1 MSHASL
7 WKRVTSYDNHSEI
20 DSRSAWFPSAR
31 NVAVYRVWNVMLKRN
46 DSGTGLRGYRV
57 LSASHRSYFVNNSF
71 DLLEDLLPKK
81 TIRFISLVLPCYT
94 VAALHCERPVR

>member
-1 MSHASL
+1 
-7 WKRVTSYDNHSEI
+7 
-20 DSRSAWFPSAR
+20 
-31 NVAVYRVWNVMLKRN
+31 
-46 DSGTGLRGYRV
+46 
-57 LSASHRSYFVNNSF
+57 VNNSF